1 MKDFIDELKRV
12 ISLEKIT
19 RMIIP
24 YEKIKISYISKQLQ
38 VTEAVVEIYLM
49 QLILEKKI
57 NGYIDSEEGKFLNL
71 AHVL

>member
-38 VTEAVVEIYLM
+38 LTEGVVEIYLM

-57 NGYIDSEEGKFLNL
+57 NGYIDSEEGIQIKFI
-71 AHVL
+71 